1 MNFIDFVNL
10 FALAGKLL
18 FFLANVVGL
27 QLILWASAANW
38 RTVFGRMFLAGIL
51 FVLLWMD
58 ADFLSSHASVLF
70 SSSAAAVAAGGF
82 RAVYVLMA
90 VFFAAFYVFALNF
103 PGANPLD
110 AGRRRKSN
118 FALALWAFLGI
129 ASFMPL
135 VVREAV
141 IGGAIPV
148 AAWIVPGQLFW
159 LYVVAAAVS
168 LALSFLELSRNRRFA
183 DAQNRQKIG
192 PVALSAGTFGIFNL
206 IFNIIAPALGEF
218 WGYVGF
224 FAMPANYVITI
235 LLGYVVYRAVH
246 DKLFGIKII
255 LVEVFVGLMGA
266 SLLALPIFLELLWQR
281 ALMLVLFVLFCIFG
295 YVLVQSTVKE
305 LREKEELELKVAQ
318 RTRELER
325 AKMNLEELN
334 AVLEIRVR
342 ARTRE
347 LELLN
352 QTLEEKIVAR
362 TNDLESKIKDL
373 ETFQKITV
381 GRELK
386 MIELKEENARLR
398 AQISNPG
405 QNNHQ
410 NNG

>member
-38 RTVFGRMFLAGIL
+38 RTVFGRMFLAGVL

-58 ADFLSSHASVLF
+58 ADFLSSHAGVLF
-70 SSSAAAVAAGGF
+70 SSSAAMAAAGGF

-110 AGRRRKSN
+110 VGRRHKGN
-118 FALALWAFLGI
+118 FALALWAFLGV
-129 ASFMPL
+129 ASLTPL

-141 IGGAIPV
+141 IGGTIPV

-159 LYVVAAAVS
+159 IYVSAAMVS

-183 DAQNRQKIG
+183 DAQNRGKVG
-192 PVALSAGTFGIFNL
+192 PVAFSAATFGIFNL
-206 IFNIIAPALGEF
+206 VFNIVAPAMGEF

-224 FAMPANYVITI
+224 FAMPANYAIAI

-281 ALMLVLFVLFCIFG
+281 ALMLVLFVLFCVFG
-295 YVLVQSTVKE
+295 YVLVQSTIKE
-305 LREKEELELKVAQ
+305 LREKEGLELKVAQ
-318 RTRELER
+318 RTQELER

-405 QNNHQ
+405 ENNYQ

>member
-18 FFLANVVGL
+18 FFLVNVVGL
-27 QLILWASAANW
+27 QLILWVSAANW
-38 RTVFGRMFLAGIL
+38 RTVFGRIFLAGIF
-51 FVLLWMD
+51 FVLLLVD

-70 SSSAAAVAAGGF
+70 SSSAPAAAIGGF

-90 VFFAAFYVFALNF
+90 VFFAAFYIFALNF
-103 PGANPLD
+103 PAANPLD

-118 FALALWAFLGI
+118 FALALWAFLGV
-129 ASFMPL
+129 ASLTPL

-141 IGGAIPV
+141 IGSAIPI
-148 AAWIVPGQLFW
+148 AAWIVPGRLFW
-159 LYVVAAAVS
+159 VYVPAAAAS
-168 LALSFLELSRNRRFA
+168 LALSFWELSRNRRFA
-183 DAQNRQKIG
+183 DAQNRGKVG
-192 PVALSAGTFGIFNL
+192 PVAFSAGIFGVFNL
-206 IFNIIAPALGEF
+206 VFNIAAPALGEF
-218 WGYVGF
+218 WGYARF
-224 FAMPANYVITI
+224 FAMPANYIIAI
-235 LLGYVVYRAVH
+235 LLGYVVDRAMR
-246 DKLFGIKII
+246 DKLFGVKII

-266 SLLALPIFLELLWQR
+266 SLLAMPVFLELLWQR
-281 ALMLVLFVLFCIFG
+281 ALMLVLFVLFCVFG
-295 YVLVQSTVKE
+295 YVLVQSTIKE
-305 LREKEELELKVAQ
+305 LREKEELEIKVAQ
-318 RTRELER
+318 RTEELER

-398 AQISNPG
+398 AQISNLE

>member
-1 MNFIDFVNL
+1 
-10 FALAGKLL
+10 
-18 FFLANVVGL
+18 
-27 QLILWASAANW
+27 
-38 RTVFGRMFLAGIL
+38 
-51 FVLLWMD
+51 
-58 ADFLSSHASVLF
+58 
-70 SSSAAAVAAGGF
+70 
-82 RAVYVLMA
+82 
-90 VFFAAFYVFALNF
+90 
-103 PGANPLD
+103 
-110 AGRRRKSN
+110 
-118 FALALWAFLGI
+118 
-129 ASFMPL
+129 
-135 VVREAV
+135 
-141 IGGAIPV
+141 
-148 AAWIVPGQLFW
+148 
-159 LYVVAAAVS
+159 
-168 LALSFLELSRNRRFA
+168 
-183 DAQNRQKIG
+183 
-192 PVALSAGTFGIFNL
+192 L
-206 IFNIIAPALGEF
+206 IFNIIAPPLGEF

>member
-10 FALAGKLL
+10 FALAAKLL

-27 QLILWASAANW
+27 QLMLWASAANW
-38 RTVFGRMFLAGIL
+38 RTVFGRMFLAGVL
-51 FVLLWMD
+51 FVLLWTN

-70 SSSAAAVAAGGF
+70 SSSAAAAAAGGF

-103 PGANPLD
+103 PAANPLD

-118 FALALWAFLGI
+118 FALALWAFLGV
-129 ASFMPL
+129 ASFTPL

-159 LYVVAAAVS
+159 AYAVAAIAS
-168 LALSFLELSRNRRFA
+168 LVLSFWELSRNRRLA
-183 DAQNRQKIG
+183 DAQNRQKVG
-192 PVALSAGTFGIFNL
+192 PVAISAGAFGIFNL
-206 IFNIIAPALGEF
+206 IFNVFAPAGGEF
-218 WGYVGF
+218 WGYIGF
-224 FAMPANYVITI
+224 FAMPANYVVAI

-266 SLLALPIFLELLWQR
+266 SLLAMPIFLELLWQR
-281 ALMLVLFVLFCIFG
+281 ALMLILFVLFCIFG
-295 YVLVQSTVKE
+295 YILVQSTVKE
-305 LREKEELELKVAQ
+305 LREKEALEMKVAQ
-318 RTRELER
+318 RTGELER

-398 AQISNPG
+398 AQVPDSG
-405 QNNHQ
+405 QNNRQ